1 MATDAGDG
9 ASVVV
14 GDIKTFCG
22 RPFLPLF
29 PSLFL
34 SPPLGQIASSRYALR
49 PPKGEGEERGEID
62 IYGEGLSP
70 SLLHSIIYILFSADA
85 AAASRVTQSAR
96 TVARTWEEGGGGS
109 FTFAFY

>member
-22 RPFLPLF
+22 RPFP
-29 PSLFL
+29 PSF
-34 SPPLGQIASSRYALR
+34 SPPPHLGQIASSRYALR
-49 PPKGEGEERGEID
+49 LPRGEGEERGEID

-70 SLLHSIIYILFSADA
+70 SLLHSIIYPFSAAA